1 MHISL
6 STGEHA
12 DQAAPKRHCGPVLT
26 SVLLVI
32 GAVILSATAATV
44 ADAKTP
50 GKTYCFYKKCHRV
63 KSLSETRALVGHDVT
78 LAASHYNDCRFDRYN
93 PCGLTSSGEK
103 FHPDRAD
110 NAASPIYPDGTVLLV
125 WHEATQDA
133 AVIRINNAGPYW
145 GNRKLDVSIATAE
158 QLGFRGRGVTTLET
172 RVIKA
177 PDTQEAKY
185 SRNRRYRPVPGYIG
199 KHASIEKA
207 ERAAVAAIAVTAI
220 AASTLAPPSG
230 AVAMATQAE
239 TKSETSERIER
250 AHGAEKLRA
259 ESRKIEKLT
268 PSALAA
274 TPAPSRTLRDAWT
287 EPAEQASV
295 AKEVH
300 EASLQP
306 GRDGSVLASN
316 VVKASF
322 TVPVPRLVRP
332 ASGARRRQ
340 IEERTRPSVMPAT
353 EIPTKEVETGWSWQA
368 FLSDYLGIGSSSS
381 G

>member
-6 STGEHA
+6 SIG
-12 DQAAPKRHCGPVLT
+12 DQSDRAAAKRHCGPVVT
-26 SVLLVI
+26 SLLLI
-32 GAVILSATAATV
+32 LGAVILSAIASTA

-63 KSLSETRALVGHDVT
+63 KSLSETRALVGEDVT
-78 LAASHYNDCRFDRYN
+78 LAASHYNDCRLDRYN

-125 WHEATQDA
+125 WHESTQDA

-158 QLGFRGRGVTTLET
+158 QLGFRGRGVATLET
-172 RVIKA
+172 RIIKA
-177 PDTQEAKY
+177 PDSQEAKY
-185 SRNRRYRPVPGYIG
+185 SRNRRYRPVPGYLG
-199 KHASIEKA
+199 KHDSIGEA
-207 ERAAVAAIAVTAI
+207 ERAAVAAMAVSAI

-239 TKSETSERIER
+239 TKSETKERVEKAR
-250 AHGAEKLRA
+250 DAEKLRA
-259 ESRKIEKLT
+259 ASRRIEKLA
-268 PSALAA
+268 PSTLAA
-274 TPAPSRTLRDAWT
+274 TPAASRTLRDAWT

-300 EASLQP
+300 EASLETD
-306 GRDGSVLASN
+306 RDGFSLASN

-322 TVPVPRLVRP
+322 TVPVPRLVRRA
-332 ASGARRRQ
+332 ASVRRRQ
-340 IEERTRPSVMPAT
+340 IETHTLPNVMPVT
-353 EIPTKEVETGWSWQA
+353 EIPTKEVETGWWQA
-368 FLSDYLGIGSSSS
+368 FLSDYLGIG
-381 G
+381 